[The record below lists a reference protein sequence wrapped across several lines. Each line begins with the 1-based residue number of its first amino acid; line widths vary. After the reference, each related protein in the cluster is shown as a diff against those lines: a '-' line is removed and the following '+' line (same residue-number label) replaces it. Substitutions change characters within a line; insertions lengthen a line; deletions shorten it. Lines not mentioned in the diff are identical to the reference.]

1 MQTVNAAS
9 KPVFFRLGT
18 NHYVLRGDEHQ
29 YKQLSLRQFKSH
41 MCPNQL
47 MRTLHLEDIAS
58 SSVLLPPHLCSAA
71 SHSIRMQLWHQH
83 LHNRWSPR
91 NSKMYDFY

>member
-1 MQTVNAAS
+1 MQSVNAAS
-9 KPVFFRLGT
+9 KPVFFRLGADH
-18 NHYVLRGDEHQ
+18 NVLRGDEHL

-41 MCPNQL
+41 MRLYQL
-47 MRTLHLEDIAS
+47 MRTLRLEDIAS

-83 LHNRWSPR
+83 LCKRWSL
-91 NSKMYDFY
+91 